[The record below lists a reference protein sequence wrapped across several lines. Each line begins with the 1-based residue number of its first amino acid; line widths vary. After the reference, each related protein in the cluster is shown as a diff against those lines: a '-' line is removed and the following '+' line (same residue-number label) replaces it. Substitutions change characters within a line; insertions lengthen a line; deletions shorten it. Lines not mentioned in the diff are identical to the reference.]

1 MHQKITHRSLSDLPL
16 PKRLFVFLL
25 RSFFK
30 LLYHQFAWTYDWV
43 ASIVSLGAWKSW
55 VLSAPSY
62 LDSRRTLEIGFG
74 PGHLL
79 LALNQMGITA
89 IGLDESKQM
98 AKTARRR
105 LLRQGLS
112 PNLIRG
118 EAESLPFADDCIH
131 QVVMTF
137 PAEFILNQKTLSD
150 VHRVL
155 IKGGKAIVIPL
166 AWLTGRNPLER
177 LFAWVNRIT
186 GEAPEWDENSL
197 EPLKKQGFIVSWE
210 LVILPTSKLLIIKL
224 IKPVTD

>member
-1 MHQKITHRSLSDLPL
+1 MHQQINHSSFSDLPF
-16 PKRLFVFLL
+16 PKRLLVILL
-25 RSFFK
+25 RFFFK

-74 PGHLL
+74 PGHLQ
-79 LALNQMGITA
+79 LALHQMGITA
-89 IGLDESKQM
+89 IGLDESSQM

-118 EAESLPFADDCIH
+118 EAESLPFVDECFH

-137 PAEFILNQKTLSD
+137 PAEFIFKQKTLSD
-150 VHRVL
+150 IHRVL

-166 AWLTGRNPLER
+166 AWLTGRNPLDR

-186 GEAPEWDENSL
+186 GEAPEWDEKSL
-197 EPLKKQGFIVSWE
+197 EPIKKLGFIVSWE

-224 IKPVTD
+224 IKPVTN

>member
-1 MHQKITHRSLSDLPL
+1 MNQQITHSSLSDLPL
-16 PKRLFVFLL
+16 PKRLLVILL

-74 PGHLL
+74 PGHLQ
-79 LALNQMGITA
+79 LALHQMGITA
-89 IGLDESKQM
+89 IGLDESSQM

-105 LLRQGLS
+105 LLRHGLR

-118 EAESLPFADDCIH
+118 EAESLPFADDCFH

-150 VHRVL
+150 VYRVL

-186 GEAPEWDENSL
+186 GEAPEWDEKSL
-197 EPLKKQGFIVSWE
+197 EPLKRLGFTVSWD
-210 LVILPTSKLLIIKL
+210 LVNLPTSKVLIIQL
-224 IKPVTD
+224 VKPVSN